1 MEVEMVQAVVTNFC
15 EHFND
20 EKIDSRRYKNMTE
33 YRKHKASMTAK
44 KLVKIFEKY
53 SNI

>member
-1 MEVEMVQAVVTNFC
+1 MVQAIVTNFC

-20 EKIDSRRYKNMTE
+20 EPKDKRRYATKTA
-33 YRKHKASMTAK
+33 YRKHKAQTTAK

-53 SNI
+53 AHNI